1 MVVWLAKFFTVL
13 NSIFT
18 SLSYYKISDLHLV
31 PEDLYKKG
39 FYKELCK
46 KFFENIIDL
55 IMQNSAYK
63 QKMVICASIKA
74 VKIKLLAA
82 NYKVV

>member
-1 MVVWLAKFFTVL
+1 MVVWLAKFFS
-13 NSIFT
+13 SIFT

-46 KFFENIIDL
+46 KLFENIIDL
-55 IMQNSAYK
+55 IMQNSACK
-63 QKMVICASIKA
+63 QKMIIRASIKTI
-74 VKIKLLAA
+74 KIKLLAA
-82 NYKVV
+82 NCKVV